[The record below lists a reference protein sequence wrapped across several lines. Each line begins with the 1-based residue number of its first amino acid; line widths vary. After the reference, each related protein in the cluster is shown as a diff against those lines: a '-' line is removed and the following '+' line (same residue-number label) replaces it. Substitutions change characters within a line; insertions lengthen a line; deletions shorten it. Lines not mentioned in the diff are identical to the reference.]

1 MSTLLRGAPVAERL
15 TLDLSRR
22 SAALRHRGVI
32 PTLAILRVGSSP
44 GDLAYEKSAA
54 ARCARCGI
62 EVRHL
67 TWENAGAL
75 PEAIR
80 AVNADPSIH
89 GCLLLRPLADRAA
102 EAAAGQLLL
111 PDKDVDG
118 MTPGSLAGLLT
129 GQSGFAPCTAQA
141 CLELLDYYE
150 VPLAGRRAV
159 VVGRSLVVGQPA
171 ALLLQRRNATVT
183 VCHTGTR
190 DIPALSRDADI
201 VIAAAGRPDD
211 GHCFSLINA
220 EGNPL

>member
-75 PEAIR
+75 PDAIR

-89 GCLLLRPLADRAA
+89 GCLLLRPLCMTGLCWLLPGRGLRLWSLIL
-102 EAAAGQLLL
+102 AGGLTLHGQVLVRRLRGGDLLWYVLAILLGIAYLLL
-111 PDKDVDG
+111 TVRAP
-118 MTPGSLAGLLT
+118 SAGP
-129 GQSGFAPCTAQA
+129 FADPSA
-141 CLELLDYYE
+141 
-150 VPLAGRRAV
+150 
-159 VVGRSLVVGQPA
+159 PA
-171 ALLLQRRNATVT
+171 MAA
-183 VCHTGTR
+183 
-190 DIPALSRDADI
+190 IP
-201 VIAAAGRPDD
+201 
-211 GHCFSLINA
+211 F
-220 EGNPL
+220 